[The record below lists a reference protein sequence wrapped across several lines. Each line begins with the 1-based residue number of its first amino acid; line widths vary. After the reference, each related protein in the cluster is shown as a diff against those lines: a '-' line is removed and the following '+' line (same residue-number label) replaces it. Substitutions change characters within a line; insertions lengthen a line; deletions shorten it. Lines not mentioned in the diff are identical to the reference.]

1 MRILIGVD
9 GSSQA
14 LAGARW
20 VAGLPLTASDEVIVA
35 AVAQQPELLGA
46 WGYIYSPA
54 TSASLEAAWEEAR
67 QAARRI
73 ADTGAEVLGD
83 PGCKVQTVVRDGH
96 PVDGLTR
103 IAHETAADLIVVG
116 PHGRG
121 WLDTILLGSVSQGL
135 LHRMPAAVLVA
146 REPVSPP
153 VRVLLATD
161 GSSPS
166 LAAVRYLAQLPLPT
180 DARVEVIVVCCDR
193 IGVLASDER
202 RWASDTADAAAEVI
216 AADGRDA
223 VPLTRLGD
231 PKREILAAT
240 RALRTDLLVVG
251 SRGLGGFAGLVL
263 GSVSRALAKAAPCSV
278 LVVPERAGAD
288 G

>member
-1 MRILIGVD
+1 MRISIGVD

-46 WGYIYSPA
+46 WGYIHSPA

-67 QAARRI
+67 QAARQI
-73 ADTGAEVLGD
+73 ADAGAEVLGD

-103 IAHETAADLIVVG
+103 IAHETAADLVVVG

-121 WLDTILLGSVSQGL
+121 WLDTILLGSVSRAL

-153 VRVLLATD
+153 VRVLLAID
-161 GSSPS
+161 GSSHS
-166 LAAVRYLAQLPLPT
+166 LAAVRYLAQLRFRRT
-180 DARVEVIVVCCDR
+180 RESSDR
-193 IGVLASDER
+193 GVLRLRRRPRIRRATLGERYGRRRRRGHRR
-202 RWASDTADAAAEVI
+202 RWQGRRASHPT
-216 AADGRDA
+216 G
-223 VPLTRLGD
+223 
-231 PKREILAAT
+231 
-240 RALRTDLLVVG
+240 
-251 SRGLGGFAGLVL
+251 
-263 GSVSRALAKAAPCSV
+263 
-278 LVVPERAGAD
+278 
-288 G
+288 

>member
-20 VAGLPLTASDEVIVA
+20 VAGLPLTARDEVIVA
-35 AVAQQPELLGA
+35 AIVQQPVPVVT
-46 WGYIYSPA
+46 WGYIHSPA

-67 QAARRI
+67 QAARQTT
-73 ADTGAEVLGD
+73 DTGAEALGD
-83 PGCKVQTVVRDGH
+83 LVCQLRTVVRDGH

-103 IAHETAADLIVVG
+103 LAEEIAADLVVVG

-121 WLDTILLGSVSQGL
+121 RLDTILLGSVSQGL

-146 REPVSPP
+146 REPVSRPAL
-153 VRVLLATD
+153 VLLATD
-161 GSSPS
+161 GSSHS
-166 LAAVRYLAQLPLPT
+166 LAAGSYLARIPLPT
-180 DARVEVIVVCCDR
+180 DARVEVLAVCGDTPGLTASEER
-193 IGVLASDER
+193 NRASEAIDISIEALAAGD
-202 RWASDTADAAAEVI
+202 
-216 AADGRDA
+216 RDA
-223 VPLTRLGD
+223 TPLIRHGD

-240 RALRTDLLVVG
+240 RELGADLLVTG

-278 LVVPERAGAD
+278 LVVPEGPGAD
-288 G
+288 A